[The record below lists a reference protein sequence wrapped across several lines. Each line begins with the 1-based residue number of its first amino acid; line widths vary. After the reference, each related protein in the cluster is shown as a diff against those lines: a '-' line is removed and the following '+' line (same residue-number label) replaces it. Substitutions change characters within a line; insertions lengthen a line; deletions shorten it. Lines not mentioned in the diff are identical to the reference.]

1 MITKRVAA
9 YLRALGLTLFGCVA
23 FGWLPSQADDLYRS
37 QPFAALASDR
47 VASRV
52 GDSLT
57 VVVIQTAE
65 ARNSAAA
72 STAKGYNLGASVD
85 AGSTSESL
93 SLNFDRDSDRRGEVR
108 RSQSFTTQLAVTVV
122 EVTPNGDLVV
132 SGEQR
137 MLVNGQA
144 TTLRVAGRV
153 RPADIQSDNR
163 VPSNRVADAR
173 IEFDAVDRINER
185 QRRNALA
192 WLGNWFKG
200 IF

>member
-1 MITKRVAA
+1 MMDVRVSVLSRLIAP
-9 YLRALGLTLFGCVA
+9 ALVGLVA
-23 FGWLPSQADDLYRS
+23 FGFLPAHADDLYKS

-57 VVVIQTAE
+57 VVVIQAAE

-72 STAKGYNLGASVD
+72 SSAKGYNLGASVD

-93 SLNFDRDSDRRGEVR
+93 SLNFDRDSDLRGEVR

-122 EVTPNGDLVV
+122 EVIPNGDLVV

-173 IEFDAVDRINER
+173 IEFDAVDRVNER
-185 QRRNALA
+185 QRRGALV
-192 WLGNWFKG
+192 WLGNWFRG

>member
-1 MITKRVAA
+1 MTENQASVLLRVTMH
-9 YLRALGLTLFGCVA
+9 ALGLFLVFRGLPLF
-23 FGWLPSQADDLYRS
+23 ADDLYQG
-37 QPFAALASDR
+37 QPFASMAADQ

-57 VVVIQTAE
+57 VVVVQAAE

-72 STAKGYNLGASVD
+72 SSALGYSLDASLN
-85 AGSTSESL
+85 AGSNSEAL

-108 RSQSFTTQLAVTVV
+108 RSQSFTTQLAVRVV
-122 EVTPNGDLVV
+122 DIASNGDLVV
-132 SGEQR
+132 AGVQR

-163 VPSNRVADAR
+163 VPSNRVADAQ
-173 IEFDAVDRINER
+173 IEFDAVDRLNER
-185 QRRNALA
+185 HRRKALA